1 MIFGLSNV
9 ITSPAL
15 AGHLRMVWLMPLT
28 GGPAMPGSQE
38 RSATRILTRADKHHL
53 ATIIANMLQPHLSTR
68 NKPTSETEKPTTET
82 NQSTDSRS
90 SFNQTQLPIKE
101 DYDAKHRSKI
111 HQDNSI
117 TPPEER
123 LCLSASIEHGTSS

>member
-1 MIFGLSNV
+1 MILSLSNV
-9 ITSPAL
+9 ITSPVS
-15 AGHLRMVWLMPLT
+15 AGRLRMDWLMPLT
-28 GGPAMPGSQE
+28 GGPAMPGNE
-38 RSATRILTRADKHHL
+38 DLSATRILTRDDKHHL

-68 NKPTSETEKPTTET
+68 NTPTSETEKPTTET

-101 DYDAKHRSKI
+101 DYDANHRSKI

>member
-1 MIFGLSNV
+1 MD
-9 ITSPAL
+9 
-15 AGHLRMVWLMPLT
+15 WLTPLT
-28 GGPAMPGSQE
+28 GGPAMPGNQDL
-38 RSATRILTRADKHHL
+38 SATRILTREDKHHL

-68 NKPTSETEKPTTET
+68 NTPTTETEKPTTET
-82 NQSTDSRS
+82 NQSTNSVS

-101 DYDAKHRSKI
+101 DYDANHRSKI

-117 TPPEER
+117 TSPEER